1 MPARSFERFLLESGV
16 YTDEG
21 LAQAA
26 ANASSSGMPLWAFV
40 SETKGVQPEA
50 LTELSLIHI

>member
-26 ANASSSGMPLWAFV
+26 ALGD
-40 SETKGVQPEA
+40 
-50 LTELSLIHI
+50 